1 MAMAVDISQI
11 AGAATDLLSSSPY
24 MSSASAGLRR
34 PDPEET
40 PSTPAA
46 SNKEGEPAQEGRSDA
61 KTYLMDLLQRAQD
74 VELGKDTT
82 YSFERSDKDGKVY
95 ISVKDKRT
103 GGELYRI
110 PKHYLTD
117 VDLQNKQRHQVDVR
131 I

>member
-1 MAMAVDISQI
+1 
-11 AGAATDLLSSSPY
+11 
-24 MSSASAGLRR
+24 
-34 PDPEET
+34 
-40 PSTPAA
+40 
-46 SNKEGEPAQEGRSDA
+46 
-61 KTYLMDLLQRAQD
+61 MDLLQRAQD